1 MKSKTKKIILFT
13 LLAIAI
19 LIATLLIG
27 GRMYLKNVE
36 FPRPPKVDA
45 DKRHIAC
52 IGDSVTYGAGVL
64 GQRSTSTYP
73 VYLQGLVGDDWQVLN
88 YGLSGRTLMDSADVP
103 YTKEEMY
110 PETLACE
117 ADVYIVMLGTN
128 DAKYFNWNAE
138 NYESDLTDFLQKY
151 IEIAGADG
159 VYVIQPLKCFVVEGK
174 TEVGHAIKNENVI
187 EACEIIARVAQKLQV
202 NVIDLYTFAEDHP
215 EWLPDGIHPNA
226 EGNREIANYIYSHLD
241 LS

>member
-1 MKSKTKKIILFT
+1 MKSKTKKIIVIV
-13 LLAIAI
+13 LLATIIFVAS
-19 LIATLLIG
+19 LFIG
-27 GRMYLKNVE
+27 GRIYLKNVE

-64 GQRSTSTYP
+64 GKRSTSTYP

-110 PETLACE
+110 PETLACK

-138 NYESDLTDFLQKY
+138 NYEKDLTAFLEKY
-151 IEIAGADG
+151 IEIAGVRG
-159 VYVIQPLKCFVVEGK
+159 VYVVKPLKCFVADGNE
-174 TEVGHAIKNENVI
+174 EVKHGIKSENVI
-187 EACEIIARVAQKLQV
+187 EACEIIECVAKELRV
-202 NVIDLYTFAEDHP
+202 NVIDLYTFSEDHP

-226 EGNREIANYIYSHLD
+226 EGNWAIANYIYSHLD
-241 LS
+241 LN